1 MSRRTLQRS
10 VRKVGT
16 RVFFEGDRRN
26 FFKPLNGCQRE
37 LMADCLRT
45 AYDRLHGPGADY
57 SQSLT
62 RELLREVWLPVI
74 QAHANDAALDDSDA
88 DDEWTVSGGD
98 QQQFA
103 NGVIRTLYK
112 CGWLETYG
120 DRAGLVTAYK
130 FSRAGKLFAEALW
143 SLDRLRARSRQRNV
157 RSCRNA
163 LEATRRNV
171 DAYDLVDAYDYA
183 EKVISDLSEGV
194 EYFQE
199 LVRRLMSEASQT
211 PWDEFMEFLDK
222 FEKDFK
228 KQLTVDSVE
237 RHRQAIRES
246 VARLR
251 SIEDDKYRMLEAQLQ
266 DIASWAATERSGDS
280 TYYWLLDRIE
290 EMVEAACTT
299 KHPELIRAMN
309 TYMRRAANIVQ
320 QALMLRS
327 GQTRQSYIKAIALL
341 AERSGEEQTPLLE
354 KLGRA
359 IAGAEVR
366 LLDPALFKLR
376 SMAQRRKAL
385 TLTVQPKVTR
395 DSRLAAAILRAEAGA
410 FALSNDDVLSDLR
423 HELRLRGRPVRLSSL
438 PVKSATDI
446 LHIMQAV
453 EAVRGSRDETLKAT
467 KLPTRLWNNYFSGS
481 DYQIEMSHEPDKR
494 TL

>member
-1 MSRRTLQRS
+1 M
-10 VRKVGT
+10 
-16 RVFFEGDRRN
+16 FFEADRRY

-45 AYDRLHGPGADY
+45 AYDRLHGPGVDY

-74 QAHANDAALDDSDA
+74 QAHANDAALDDSDV

-171 DAYDLVDAYDYA
+171 DAYDLIDAYDYA

-251 SIEDDKYRMLEAQLQ
+251 SIEDDKYRMLSARSSAVLDGACRQTSSGGKLSRWAL
-266 DIASWAATERSGDS
+266 IAMMWS
-280 TYYWLLDRIE
+280 
-290 EMVEAACTT
+290 
-299 KHPELIRAMN
+299 
-309 TYMRRAANIVQ
+309 
-320 QALMLRS
+320 
-327 GQTRQSYIKAIALL
+327 
-341 AERSGEEQTPLLE
+341 
-354 KLGRA
+354 
-359 IAGAEVR
+359 
-366 LLDPALFKLR
+366 
-376 SMAQRRKAL
+376 
-385 TLTVQPKVTR
+385 VTW
-395 DSRLAAAILRAEAGA
+395 
-410 FALSNDDVLSDLR
+410 FV
-423 HELRLRGRPVRLSSL
+423 
-438 PVKSATDI
+438 
-446 LHIMQAV
+446 
-453 EAVRGSRDETLKAT
+453 VRGLKFQAAHR
-467 KLPTRLWNNYFSGS
+467 PRLWRSSNFCLLCAMSRFSSARYRRDCFGGYPRCS
-481 DYQIEMSHEPDKR
+481 TSVRHWLQR
-494 TL
+494 F